1 MPVPVARLWRCIVL
15 IRGAGLGVFAVN
27 INDYTPAE
35 QDELKAIS
43 ACMASIE
50 KLEIL
55 SARINKTDRSYI
67 AKDIAALKANLEGTE
82 I

>member
-1 MPVPVARLWRCIVL
+1 MEL
-15 IRGAGLGVFAVN
+15 
-27 INDYTPAE
+27 NDYTPKE

-55 SARINKTDRSYI
+55 SARINKTDRPYI
-67 AKDIAALKANLEGTE
+67 VKDIAALKANLEGTE
-82 I
+82 IRMADCVELRKINFFV